1 MEVVDAVFAWVR
13 QNPTIAAGGAVAVLA
28 VYGYLRRPDPVIAKG
43 HDDLAK
49 LTDQNRGKYDKLRS
63 LK

>member
-1 MEVVDAVFAWVR
+1 MEVVDAVVAWLR
-13 QNPTIAAGGAVAVLA
+13 ANPTIAAGGAIAML
-28 VYGYLRRPDPVIAKG
+28 GLFWFLRRPDPVLAKG

>member
-1 MEVVDAVFAWVR
+1 MEVVDAVIAWVR
-13 QNPTIAAGGAVAVLA
+13 ANPTIAAGGAIAILA
-28 VYGYLRRPDPVIAKG
+28 VFWFLRRPDPVLSKG
-43 HDDLAK
+43 QEDVAK